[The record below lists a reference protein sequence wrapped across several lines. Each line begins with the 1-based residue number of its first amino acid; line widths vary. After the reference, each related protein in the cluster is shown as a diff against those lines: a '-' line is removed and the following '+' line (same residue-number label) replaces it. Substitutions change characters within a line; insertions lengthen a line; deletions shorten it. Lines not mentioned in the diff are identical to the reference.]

1 MPLVAIRLSASIKS
15 KLLAD
20 ADSHAVD
27 NAALT
32 ALCKAVGEAVVEE
45 LTANATVL
53 PVGLPLP
60 FTAPPGVAGGP
71 VTGTGTIT

>member
-1 MPLVAIRLSASIKS
+1 MPLLASRLSASIKS

-20 ADSHAVD
+20 GDSAAVD

-32 ALCKAVGEAVVEE
+32 ALCTAVAEAVVEE
-45 LTANATVL
+45 LVANATVL

-60 FTAPPGVAGGP
+60 LTAPPGVAGGP
-71 VTGTGTIT
+71 VSGTGTIL